1 MMNLS
6 ILKHFT
12 YLIGLF
18 SILALTSCQY
28 KLGPF
33 TSPDKQVILSFMI
46 NEGVPEYN
54 LTYNDVLI
62 MDNSSM
68 GIALEDSSF
77 KTIFILKEIRKR
89 VIDTIWKPVLGK
101 VSKIRNHYN
110 QWTILLEEEK
120 ESKRQMEIIFRVYN
134 NGVALRYNFPQQ
146 DQMKYF
152 TITDDKTTFHFA
164 DNISWWS
171 GNGEHENPGP
181 LPADSIPKNIRLPF
195 VAKYSD
201 SLWIAIHEAAIYHYS
216 DFTLGKVAGQN
227 AIKCRI
233 SPSKGETDIPTS
245 WRLIM
250 LGTSAGAMLESNIL
264 QNLNPPNKIKD
275 PSWILP
281 GKSMWDWRV
290 WGYKADDGFT
300 YGLNTISHKRFVDF
314 ASENNIRYMLLDA
327 DWYGPEFEKDSDP
340 TKAREGI
347 NIEAFM
353 KYAHSK
359 NVGVILYLN
368 DIGAKKYGLETI
380 LSRFHD
386 WGAAGVKYGFMS
398 GSGQEKVLHTR
409 EVVRLCAKYKLL
421 INFHDNPVPP
431 SGDTRTWPNLI
442 AREYCHA
449 QADAKRSYFPETSVS
464 AAFINMLTGPLDM
477 TNGWYDLNNTQ
488 SRVKVFEAIPGTV
501 SAETAKLLVYYSG
514 LMVLPDA
521 PEEYQKKA
529 DLFDFIKHLPDNYD
543 KMIVLSGTPDSY
555 ISLARRKG
563 ENWYI
568 GNLTNRTGRTLNIP
582 LTFLDE
588 SKKYKAI
595 IYEDAPDSHYLENK
609 EAYQIRST
617 EVTAETVLALEL
629 APGGGSSVMITPIK
643 LNE

>member
-1 MMNLS
+1 MMNFPFS
-6 ILKHFT
+6 KQITF
-12 YLIGLF
+12 LIGLF

-28 KLGPF
+28 KPGPF
-33 TSPDKQVILSFMI
+33 TSPDEHTSLSF
-46 NEGVPEYN
+46 NLNNGTPEFN
-54 LTYNDVLI
+54 LTYNNILI
-62 MDNSSM
+62 TDGSM
-68 GIALEDSSF
+68 MGVTLKDSTF
-77 KTIFILKEIRKR
+77 KNDFILKEIRKR

-110 QWTILLEEEK
+110 EWTILLEEK
-120 ESKRQMEIIFRVYN
+120 AESKRKMEIIFRIYN
-134 NGVALRYNFPQQ
+134 NGVAFRYNFPQQ
-146 DQMKYF
+146 EKFKDF
-152 TITDDKTTFHFA
+152 TISDDKTIFHFT
-164 DNISWWS
+164 DNITWWS
-171 GNGEHENPGP
+171 GNGEHENLGP
-181 LPADSIPKNIRLPF
+181 LPVDSIPKNIRLPF

-216 DFTLGKVAGQN
+216 DFTLGKGAGQS
-227 AIKCRI
+227 AIKCMI
-233 SPSKGETDIPTS
+233 SPSKGETEIPTS
-245 WRLIM
+245 WRVIM

-264 QNLNPPNKIKD
+264 PNLNPPNKIKD
-275 PSWILP
+275 PSWIIP

-290 WGYKADDGFT
+290 WGYKTNDGFT
-300 YGLNTISHKRFVDF
+300 YGLNTVSHKRFVDF
-314 ASENNIRYMLLDA
+314 ASNNNIRYMLLDA
-327 DWYGPEFEKDSDP
+327 DWYGPEFDKDSDP

-347 NIEAFM
+347 NIESFM

-368 DIGAKKYGLETI
+368 DVGAKKYGLETI
-380 LSRFHD
+380 LSRFHE

-409 EVVRLCAKYKLL
+409 KIVRLCAKYKLL
-421 INFHDNPVPP
+421 VNFHDNPVPP

-449 QADAKRSYFPETSVS
+449 QADAKRSYFPETAVS

-477 TNGWYDLNNTQ
+477 TNGWYDLNNAQ
-488 SRVKVFEAIPGTV
+488 SRVKVFQTIPGTLV
-501 SAETAKLLVYYSG
+501 AETTKLLVYYSG

-529 DLFDFIKHLPDNYD
+529 DIFNFIKQLPDSYD
-543 KMIVLSGTPDSY
+543 ELKVLGGTPDSY

-568 GNLTNRTGRTLNIP
+568 GNLTNRAGRTLDIP
-582 LTFLDE
+582 LIFLDG
-588 SKKYKAI
+588 SKKYKAV

-609 EAYQIRST
+609 EAYQIRSS
-617 EVTAETVLALEL
+617 EVTAETVLVLAL
-629 APGGGSSVMITPIK
+629 APGGGSSVLITPI
-643 LNE
+643 N